1 MGKMAFSFSLSAF
14 NFRKELRLALLA
26 AMETCWVYAVLVFAG
41 ALMNVPPFASPLTLF
56 IVYWLAMILGREL
69 PRRTEPWVFLQ
80 AAAIVVAIVLLFLV
94 ARIEL
99 YPSYSLFDLGWIP
112 QFISVLV
119 FRQGFSRVLYTT
131 VAVVY
136 MFIRGLGFGS
146 RPLTLWFIGFQF
158 RLGIVIFFAV
168 FFGSA
173 IFHPVEISP
182 WIFIYFALSL
192 FSISLARMDEMGSD
206 IHYGPRWAM
215 ILLGGVAL
223 VFFLG
228 FALLQFFTL
237 DSTSAFLR
245 FFSPLI
251 VVIQAVVLLILIP
264 ASLLAGWL
272 VEFLRPV
279 LARLDQLLQQ
289 FQLPSAPKAPDET
302 EKIISPDL
310 LAWVVPLL
318 QTAVVLAIILYIG
331 WRIARALNRRM
342 TQAEDALYTREA
354 LDSEDEADR
363 AKRELGAKKK
373 SLPRRA
379 GDLTA
384 ESIRRIYA
392 AMTARAG
399 EAGILRRE
407 AETPYEFLPRV
418 SSEWSDESDD
428 LRAITEA
435 YVAVHYGEHEAT
447 QDEVGRVKGAWKRL
461 EETLKRSNVRTPKR

>member
-1 MGKMAFSFSLSAF
+1 MQTSTLKSNF
-14 NFRKELRLALLA
+14 NLRRELRLALLA

-41 ALMNVPPFASPLTLF
+41 ALLNVPPFASPLTLF
-56 IVYWLAMILGREL
+56 IVYWLALILGREL
-69 PRRTEPWVFLQ
+69 PRRKERWVFLQ
-80 AAAIVVAIVLLFLV
+80 ATAIGIAILLLFLV
-94 ARIEL
+94 ARVEL
-99 YPSYSLFDLGWIP
+99 YPSHGLFDLNWVA
-112 QFISVLV
+112 QFLSALV
-119 FRQGFSRVLYTT
+119 FRQGFSRALYTT

-146 RPLTLWFIGFQF
+146 RPLTLWFISFQF
-158 RLGIVIFFAV
+158 RLGIVIFFGV
-168 FFGSA
+168 FLGSA

-206 IHYGPRWAM
+206 LHYGPRWAM
-215 ILLGGVAL
+215 ILFGGVTI

-245 FFSPLI
+245 FISPLLLI
-251 VVIQAVVLLILIP
+251 VQALALLILIP

-279 LARLDQLLQQ
+279 LARLDQFLQQ
-289 FQLPSAPKAPDET
+289 FQLPAPPNEPNEA
-302 EKIISPDL
+302 EKIVSPDL
-310 LAWVVPLL
+310 LAWLIPLL
-318 QTAVVLAIILYIG
+318 QTALVLAIILYIG

-342 TQAEDALYTREA
+342 TQAEDALYAREA
-354 LDSEDEADR
+354 LDSEDEAER
-363 AKRELGAKKK
+363 AKRELGSKNKP
-373 SLPRRA
+373 LRRA
-379 GDLTA
+379 GDLAA

-392 AMTARAG
+392 ALIARAG
-399 EAGILRRE
+399 DAGILRRE

-418 SSEWSDESDD
+418 SHEWSDESGEI
-428 LRAITEA
+428 RAITEA

-447 QDEVGRVKGAWKRL
+447 NEEVNDVRNAWKKVQ
-461 EETLKRSNVRTPKR
+461 ETLRRKK